1 MKRNIERFRNVMKT
15 DISYIFVDFERRNQ
29 YIVLSNSMVAT
40 HVVVF
45 KCMVREGIHLTFLS
59 LIFEP
64 N

>member
-29 YIVLSNSMVAT
+29 YIVLTNSMVAT

-45 KCMVREGIHLTFLS
+45 
-59 LIFEP
+59 
-64 N
+64 